1 MERANYVFKVDNSA
15 EGKLASYTNLG
26 QVDDATSLENMQA
39 SIAYLKE
46 CNEIRKQEGLPE
58 LKVSAWLMA
67 VAQVNANHAKYNIE
81 HAGVYVTGENL
92 AWGYGDANTAASPY
106 RGWYDEE
113 KAEY

>member
-1 MERANYVFKVDNSA
+1 
-15 EGKLASYTNLG
+15 
-26 QVDDATSLENMQA
+26 MQA

-92 AWGYGDANTAASPY
+92 AWGYGVLIV
-106 RGWYDEE
+106 
-113 KAEY
+113 